1 MIQKVLLTN
10 SRGDIVLAASSRELD
25 HRNEFWVDGTPT
37 GWYGGFS
44 MRGENEERLGHG
56 SFPTT
61 RTRSAR
67 TLEVRAKIK
76 LDSWDHANYVKRQLS
91 AALADGEA
99 GELTVEE
106 TGVPALTAVVER
118 TGEVLIART
127 SPSAFTVS
135 IPLTAP
141 DPEMHTPW
149 RETTLQPVGA
159 GVGMEFPF
167 LSRDLGRGPVV
178 TFGTA
183 IATDEW
189 VWNEG
194 NAQSA
199 PVFTVVADSAGFAVG
214 VGDRRVT
221 YPWPTYQDIPVTV
234 DMAGAVYVGGVDQS
248 HLLGERGWG
257 TVPPGGIEPVSFNF
271 LSGGSG
277 WATVRH
283 RDTYI

>member
-67 TLEVRAKIK
+67 TLEVKAKIK

-91 AALADGEA
+91 AALADGES

-106 TGVPALTAVVER
+106 TGVPALTTVVER
-118 TGEVLIART
+118 TGEVLTART

-141 DPEMHTPW
+141 DPELYTPW

-159 GVGMEFPF
+159 GVGLEFVPF
-167 LSRDLGRGPVV
+167 SRGGVI
-178 TFGTA
+178 TFGSA
-183 IATDEW
+183 VSTDEW
-189 VWNEG
+189 IWNEG
-194 NAQSA
+194 NAPSA
-199 PVFTVVADSAGFAVG
+199 PQFVITAASGGFAVG
-214 VGDRRVT
+214 LDGKRVT
-221 YPWPTYQDIPVTV
+221 YPHATFPDIPVTV

-248 HLLGERGWG
+248 HLLGERGWA
-257 TVPPGGIEPVSFNF
+257 TVPPGGISVPTFEF
-271 LSGGSG
+271 LQGGTG
-277 WATVRH
+277 WTKVRH
-283 RDTYI
+283 RDTNI